1 MSGFSP
7 CNLTYLNLPKPC
19 SDERVQRTVAQ
30 NTMPHIEEITM
41 DTKTASTNKVLPAHE
56 TQSLLHDIR
65 TLIDEGK
72 QHLAVTVNAAMSML
86 YWNVGRRINTD
97 VLGNERAEYGK
108 KIVATLAEE
117 LEREYGSSFSVKN
130 LRRMMQF
137 AEVFPDEEIVVSLIR
152 QLSWTHILALI
163 PIADP
168 LKREFYIEMS
178 KLEHWS
184 VRTLRERV
192 QSMLYERTAISKQ
205 PEETIAHDLNLLK
218 NEQKLSPDVVFRDP
232 YFLDF
237 LGLRGMYSERDLES
251 SILAALQ
258 EFISELGSDF
268 AFLARQKRITI
279 DARDY
284 FIDLLFFHRR
294 LKCLVAIDLKIG
306 EFEAA
311 YKGQMELYLRY
322 LERYETVEGENAP
335 IGLILCTGKNEEH
348 IELMQLDKSNI
359 RVAEYWTVLPPK
371 EVLQERL
378 HRAIAIARQK
388 SEAA

>member
-1 MSGFSP
+1 
-7 CNLTYLNLPKPC
+7 
-19 SDERVQRTVAQ
+19 
-30 NTMPHIEEITM
+30 M
-41 DTKTASTNKVLPAHE
+41 DIKTASTNKVLPAHE

-72 QHLAVTVNAAMSML
+72 QHLAVTVNSAMSML

-108 KIVATLAEE
+108 KIVATLARE
-117 LEREYGSSFSVKN
+117 LETEYGKGWSEKQ
-130 LRRMMQF
+130 LRQCMQF
-137 AEVFPDEEIVVSLIR
+137 ASTFPDEQILYTLCRE
-152 QLSWTHILALI
+152 LSWSHLRLLMSVD
-163 PIADP
+163 DP

-184 VRTLRERV
+184 FRTLRERV

-205 PEETIAHDLNLLK
+205 PEETITHDLNLLK

-279 DARDY
+279 DNRDY

-388 SEAA
+388 SESA